1 MGQLNEAIQVK
12 NVLDFYNID
21 NFVETG
27 TGAAEV
33 VRSISNIKSDLNI
46 HTIEIIEEI
55 FNKNKISN
63 SYLTNVNW
71 HLGQS
76 SEVMP
81 EILPQLEGN
90 TLFWLDA
97 HFPGADFG
105 LASYGDEDDLDKRL
119 PLRSELEI
127 IVKGRDVS
135 NDVFVIDD
143 LRVYEDG
150 PFETGNWAERNLY
163 GGDGIAFIEDLFED
177 THFVVRSYNKQGFV
191 ILLPVNRDISEEAGD
206 LIVGSVDD

>member
-105 LASYGDEDDLDKRL
+105 LASYGDEEDLDKRL

-150 PFETGNWAERNLY
+150 PFETGNWADRNLY

-206 LIVGSVDD
+206 LIVGSVDE

>member
-1 MGQLNEAIQVK
+1 MGQLNQAIQVK
-12 NVLDFYNID
+12 NVFDFYNID

-55 FNKNKISN
+55 FNKNKISH

-97 HFPGADFG
+97 HFPGADLG
-105 LASYGDEDDLDKRL
+105 LASYGDEEDLDKRL
-119 PLRSELEI
+119 PLCSELEI
-127 IVKGRDVS
+127 IVEGRDVS

-143 LRVYEDG
+143 LRIYEDG

-191 ILLPVNRDISEEAGD
+191 ILLPVNKNLDDEAEN
-206 LIVGSVDD
+206 LIVGSVDE

>member
-33 VRSISNIKSDLNI
+33 VRSISSIKSDLNI

-105 LASYGDEDDLDKRL
+105 LASYGDEKDLDKRL

-127 IVKGRDVS
+127 IVEGRDVS

-191 ILLPVNRDISEEAGD
+191 ILLPVSKDLGD
-206 LIVGSVDD
+206 EVENLIVGSVDE

>member
-1 MGQLNEAIQVK
+1 MGQLNQAIQVK
-12 NVLDFYNID
+12 NVFDFYNID

-55 FNKNKISN
+55 FNKNKISH

-97 HFPGADFG
+97 HFPGADLG
-105 LASYGDEDDLDKRL
+105 LASYGDEEDLDKRL

-127 IVKGRDVS
+127 IVEGRDVS

-143 LRVYEDG
+143 LRIYEDG

-191 ILLPVNRDISEEAGD
+191 ILLPVNKNLDDEAEN
-206 LIVGSVDD
+206 LIVGSVDE

>member
-12 NVLDFYNID
+12 KVLDFYSIK

-33 VRSISNIKSDLNI
+33 VRDISEINEKLNV
-46 HTIEIIEEI
+46 HTIEIIPEI
-55 FNKNKISN
+55 YEKNTISY
-63 SYLTNVNW
+63 SYLNNVTW

-76 SEVMP
+76 SDILP
-81 EILPQLEGN
+81 EIVSQMNTP

-105 LASYGDEDDLDKRL
+105 LASYGDEPDLEKRL
-119 PLRSELEI
+119 PLKSELEK
-127 IVKGRDVS
+127 IVNNKDVT

-143 LRVYEDG
+143 LRIYEDG
-150 PFETGNWAERNLY
+150 PFEDGSWKDRTKY
-163 GGDGIAFIEDLFED
+163 GGDGIEFIDELFED
-177 THFVVRSYNKQGFV
+177 SHYVVKSYNKQGFI
-191 ILLPVNRDISEEAGD
+191 ILFPLNKDIDNEVEN
-206 LIVGSVDD
+206 LLVGSVE

>member
-55 FNKNKISN
+55 FNKNKISH

-81 EILPQLEGN
+81 EILPQLEGS

-105 LASYGDEDDLDKRL
+105 LASYGDEEDLDKRL

-127 IVKGRDVS
+127 IVEGRDVS

-191 ILLPVNRDISEEAGD
+191 ILLPVSKDLGNEAEN
-206 LIVGSVDD
+206 LIVGSVDE

>member
-12 NVLDFYNID
+12 NVLEFYNID

-33 VRSISNIKSDLNI
+33 VRSISSIKSDLNI

-81 EILPQLEGN
+81 KILPQLEGN

-105 LASYGDEDDLDKRL
+105 LASYGDEEDLDKRL

-127 IVKGRDVS
+127 IVEGRDVS

-191 ILLPVNRDISEEAGD
+191 ILLPVSKDLGDEAEN
-206 LIVGSVDD
+206 LIVGSVDE